1 MTTQS
6 PTLVRCERCR
16 AVISSAEAAAMI
28 RHAVPCGV
36 CGGTL
41 ALADA
46 RVTATDPNDTRV
58 SPERRLLSVLRQ
70 AEGQPVGPN
79 ALAEAGIDDPASAI
93 YELELAGHRIERAYS
108 DNAAGRR
115 LLGYRL
121 RVTRRIR

>member
-1 MTTQS
+1 
-6 PTLVRCERCR
+6 
-16 AVISSAEAAAMI
+16 MI

-41 ALADA
+41 ALADVRAAGSDPDA
-46 RVTATDPNDTRV
+46 RRLSA
-58 SPERRLLSVLRQ
+58 ERRLLSVLRK
-70 AEGQPVGPN
+70 AAGQPVGPT

-93 YELELAGHRIERAYS
+93 YELELAGHHLERAYS

-121 RVTRRIR
+121 RAARTIR

>member
-1 MTTQS
+1 MPTQS

-16 AVISSAEAAAMI
+16 AVISSADATTMI
-28 RHAVPCGV
+28 RHGVPCGV

-41 ALADA
+41 ALCSQS
-46 RVTATDPNDTRV
+46 VGSDPDGPRL
-58 SPERRLLSVLRQ
+58 SPERRLLTVLRE
-70 AEGQPVGPN
+70 ADGRPVGPA

-108 DNAAGRR
+108 DNGAGRR

-121 RVTRRIR
+121 CVARAFR